1 MQTRNFSDRSTEF
14 IKGKVKK
21 LKEFFNI
28 SEKIRAASDAALE
41 KVKKKF
47 AETEEITEYNQQKVL
62 SAFIENRV
70 SETDFAGS
78 TGYGYGDT
86 GRDKLDK
93 IYADV
98 FGAEDAIVRHSF
110 TCGTHTLA
118 VALFGVLRPGDTM
131 LCVTGTPYDT
141 IHSVIGLSGSGM
153 GSLKDFGVNYAQVDL
168 DKNGRP
174 DLEAIEKALETN
186 LKMVYIQ
193 RSRGYSLRPSLSVD
207 EIGEICALVHS
218 KSDAVVMVDNC
229 YGEFVEK
236 KEPTDVGADLMAG
249 SLIKNAGGSIAKTGG
264 YIAGRSDL
272 VELCAYRATTPGLGK
287 EVGCSLGENRNMFMG
302 VFHAPHVVGE
312 ALKAAVYAA
321 ALFENL
327 GFDVTPS
334 SEESRHDIIQALC
347 LENSDRLV
355 EFCRGIQSGAPV
367 DSYVSPEPWDMPGYD
382 SKVIMA
388 AGAFILGSSIELSA
402 DAPLREP
409 FAVWMQGGIN
419 FHSAKT
425 AIMLAAE
432 RLYQG
437 GLLK

>member
-41 KVKKKF
+41 KAKKKF

-174 DLEAIEKALETN
+174 DLEAIEKALESN
-186 LKMVYIQ
+186 PKMVYIQ

-264 YIAGRSDL
+264 YIAGKSDL

-321 ALFENL
+321 ALFEKL